1 MGLDIGFAHKIRWMA
16 PPGWDFGDLIV
27 ESQGDETTISLD
39 EMEALYDEFVKVNT
53 PEATIDASEFMVSMR
68 QYWGE
73 RGLDST
79 EGITMI
85 VNS

>member
-16 PPGWDFGDLIV
+16 RPGWDFGDLIV
-27 ESQGDETTISLD
+27 EYQGDATTISLD
-39 EMEALYDEFVKVNT
+39 EMEALYDEFVKANI
-53 PEATIDASEFMVSMR
+53 PEDTIDASEFMVSMR

-73 RGLDST
+73 RGLAPTDS
-79 EGITMI
+79 ITMI